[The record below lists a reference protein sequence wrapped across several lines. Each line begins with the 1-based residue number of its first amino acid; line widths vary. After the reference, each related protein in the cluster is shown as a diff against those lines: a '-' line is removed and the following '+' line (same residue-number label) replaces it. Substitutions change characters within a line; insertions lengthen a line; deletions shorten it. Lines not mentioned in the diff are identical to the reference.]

1 VSKQK
6 RYTLS
11 KMVRNKNLVFGL
23 FLSLWGILAV
33 ATLVLQPSFARAAT
47 SNQPA
52 STSKVTQS
60 VTEAYG
66 ADTALQKGMIVKL
79 KPGDTS
85 KVVPLDQ
92 EHDNDMLGI
101 VVAANDSAVS
111 LTTDSASNHQ
121 VYVATTG
128 KYEVLVSNQNG
139 PIKVGDYITV
149 SSVDGIGM
157 KAGSDG
163 TVVLGKSSSAFDGTS
178 NTVGATSLTDS
189 KGGKKNIS
197 FGRVVLTITVAHNPL
212 QKNAESTFPGI
223 FQKIG
228 SGVAN
233 KPISPARAYLG
244 LALLLISA
252 IVTTAIL
259 FSGVRSGIISIGRNP
274 LAKKSI
280 VRGMVQVIITGII
293 VFIIG
298 LFGVYLLLRL

>member
-1 VSKQK
+1 M
-6 RYTLS
+6 L
-11 KMVRNKNLVFGL
+11 RNKNLVYGL
-23 FLSLWGILAV
+23 LLVLWGGL
-33 ATLVLQPSFARAAT
+33 LVVSAPLVFA
-47 SNQPA
+47 A
-52 STSKVTQS
+52 SSSSKDSSSSKVTQA
-60 VTEAYG
+60 VTQQYG
-66 ADTALQKGMIVKL
+66 ADNPLQKGMIVKL
-79 KPGDTS
+79 KPGDNT

-92 EHDNDMLGI
+92 AHDGDMLGI
-101 VVAANDSAVS
+101 VVAANDSAVNLS
-111 LTTDSASNHQ
+111 SDSNYKHQ
-121 VYVATTG
+121 VFVATTG
-128 KYEVLVSNQNG
+128 RFDVLVSNQNG

-163 TVVLGKSSSAFDGTS
+163 SIVLGKTNTAFDGTTKVEGS
-178 NTVGATSLTDS
+178 TTLTDT
-189 KGGKKNIS
+189 KGGKKNINI
-197 FGRVVLTITVAHNPL
+197 GRVSLTITVAHNPL
-212 QKNAESTFPGI
+212 QKNTESTFPGV

-233 KPISPARAYLG
+233 KPVSPARVYLS

-252 IVTTAIL
+252 VVTTAIL

-280 VRGMVQVIITGII
+280 IRSMIQVIITGII

>member
-1 VSKQK
+1 
-6 RYTLS
+6 
-11 KMVRNKNLVFGL
+11 MVRNKNLVFGL
-23 FLSLWGILAV
+23 FLSLWGVLLV
-33 ATLVLQPSFARAAT
+33 ATVVLQPTFVQAAT
-47 SNQPA
+47 KSA
-52 STSKVTQS
+52 TAKVTQS

-66 ADTALQKGMIVKL
+66 ADIALQTGMIVKL
-79 KPGDTS
+79 KPGDTT
-85 KVVPLDQ
+85 KVMPLDQ
-92 EHDNDMLGI
+92 EHDGDMLGI

-111 LTTDSASNHQ
+111 LTSDSKSSHQ

-128 KYEVLVSNQNG
+128 KYDVLVSNQNG
-139 PIKVGDYITV
+139 SIKVGDYITV

-163 TVVLGKSSSAFDGTS
+163 SIVLGKTSTAFDGTS
-178 NTVGATSLTDS
+178 NIAGSTSLTDS

-197 FGRVVLTITVAHNPL
+197 FGRVSLTITVAHNPL
-212 QKNAESTFPGI
+212 QKTADSTFPGI

-228 SGVAN
+228 AGVAN
-233 KPISPARAYLG
+233 KPVSPARAYLS

-280 VRGMVQVIITGII
+280 IRGMIQVVITGII

>member
-1 VSKQK
+1 
-6 RYTLS
+6 
-11 KMVRNKNLVFGL
+11 M
-23 FLSLWGILAV
+23 
-33 ATLVLQPSFARAAT
+33 QPLRAA
-47 SNQPA
+47 A
-52 STSKVTQS
+52 ATSKVTQS
-60 VTEAYG
+60 VTQAYG
-66 ADTALQKGMIVKL
+66 SDTALQKGMIVKL
-79 KPGDTS
+79 KPDDNK

-92 EHDNDMLGI
+92 EHDGDMLGI

-111 LTTDSASNHQ
+111 LSSDSDYKHQ
-121 VYVATTG
+121 VFIASTG
-128 KYEVLVSNQNG
+128 RFEVLVSNQNG
-139 PIKVGDYITV
+139 PIKIGDYITV

-163 TVVLGKSSSAFDGTS
+163 SIVLGKTDTAIDGTTKVEGS
-178 NTVGATSLTDS
+178 TTLVDT
-189 KGGKKNIS
+189 KGGKKNINI
-197 FGRVVLTITVAHNPL
+197 GRVSLTITVAHNPL
-212 QKNAESTFPGI
+212 QKSADSTFPGI

-233 KPISPARAYLG
+233 KPVSPARAYLS

-252 IVTTAIL
+252 VVTTSIL

-280 VRGMVQVIITGII
+280 IRSMIQVIITGLI

>member
-1 VSKQK
+1 M
-6 RYTLS
+6 L
-11 KMVRNKNLVFGL
+11 RNKNFVANAGMA
-23 FLSLWGILAV
+23 LWSILLIGNLTLLPAV
-33 ATLVLQPSFARAAT
+33 AFAAT
-47 SNQPA
+47 SK
-52 STSKVTQS
+52 STTSSAPVTQS

-66 ADTALQKGMIVKL
+66 ADTPLQKGMIVKL
-79 KPGDTS
+79 KPGDNK

-92 EHDNDMLGI
+92 EHDGDMLGI
-101 VVAANDSAVS
+101 IVAANDSAVS
-111 LTTDSASNHQ
+111 LSNDGTSNRQ

-128 KYEVLVSNQNG
+128 RYDVLISNQNG
-139 PIKVGDYITV
+139 PIKIGDYITV

-157 KAGSDG
+157 KAGSEG
-163 TVVLGKSSSAFDGTS
+163 TIVLGKTNTAFDGTS
-178 NTVGATSLTDS
+178 GSVGSTSLTDT
-189 KGGKKNIS
+189 KGKKKNIS
-197 FGRVVLTITVAHNPL
+197 IGRVSLTITVAHNPL

-252 IVTTAIL
+252 VVTTAIL

-280 VRGMVQVIITGII
+280 VRGMIQVIITGLI